1 MATHKLETHRG
12 MNLRDAVRLA
22 KKLGCGVEKTRRNGG
37 EWMFRHPAVDCPLKV
52 NARRKDAPRSLIVFL
67 KRVMESQ
74 K

>member
-1 MATHKLETHRG
+1 MATPKLETHRG
-12 MNLRDAVRLA
+12 MNLRDAVRLGQ
-22 KKLGCGVEKTRRNGG
+22 KLGCRVEKTRRNGG
-37 EWMFRHPAVDCPLKV
+37 EWMFRHPAADRPMKV